1 MTFGDRTPAR
11 WSRRQSASAIVAVLT
26 LVAAV
31 LGCAALRVEMA
42 GDASQP
48 GMVASAAELA
58 SGPAR
63 LNHEPVPARRL
74 GIGSTV
80 NDDLAFKS
88 PGLKRDRATAFAFS
102 TPRSSDSLVAPTAGV
117 IGWQQRVDT
126 PPRPPTPVPAGH
138 NLRIQFCVA
147 RC

>member
-1 MTFGDRTPAR
+1 
-11 WSRRQSASAIVAVLT
+11 
-26 LVAAV
+26 
-31 LGCAALRVEMA
+31 MA

-88 PGLKRDRATAFAFS
+88 PGLKRDRATE
-102 TPRSSDSLVAPTAGV
+102 DSCDEGQHGNDGRRALPS
-117 IGWQQRVDT
+117 
-126 PPRPPTPVPAGH
+126 
-138 NLRIQFCVA
+138 
-147 RC
+147 